1 MKIISIIPLKK
12 AILKGNLT
20 YFTNLDV
27 PVGNIV
33 SILIRNKKTL
43 GLVVESGELKEEKS
57 RVKGMDFNLRKV
69 TEDKGLSIFS
79 KEFLDTVFDT
89 SKYFAQNNTTS
100 IISIIP
106 SIFIEEYDKI
116 SKIKSGENEN
126 IVKDNTNLRAEK
138 LLFQYPQEDRI
149 SIYKTLIR
157 ESFAKGKSIFIV
169 LPTELD
175 IIFFNNNLSK
185 GIEQFTFSLHSGI
198 SAKKNII
205 SYEKIISSTHPILLI
220 GTAPFLSI
228 PRRDIG
234 TIILEHE
241 SSNSYKMIARPYFD
255 LRVFVEIFASKI
267 NAKLILADNLLRLES
282 LQRKETDNLNTLHPL
297 SFRIDFGGE
306 IEVFGR
312 EKEETKKFKILKDES
327 IEEIKSVLNNKKNVF
342 IFSLRKGLAT
352 MTMCKDCNNTIVC
365 DKCGAVLVLYTSKDG
380 KKRMLICNK
389 CNSEKDANMVCG
401 ICGSWNLIPL
411 GVGSDAVYE
420 YIKDR
425 FPKIKIFKLDK
436 ESAKTKAGAKR
447 IIEEFEKEQGA
458 VLVGTEM
465 ALFYLKNKVP
475 LSIIASFDSLW
486 SIPNFKMGEKILK
499 ILLSILAITEKKL
512 IIQAKNVSDGAI
524 LAVQK
529 ENLLSYV
536 REELEDRKTLG
547 YPPFKRFIKITYLG
561 EKTENA
567 KTKENLKEIFKDYN
581 PTIFSGFIPKMK
593 DKYATNVLIKMDV
606 NKWSLSSISMGAS
619 IDENLYQK
627 LVNLP
632 NNFQVSIDPED
643 LL

>member
-593 DKYATNVLIKMDV
+593 DKYVTNVLIKMDV